1 MFVNCAYKQKLILTD
16 KDITD
21 EKSHTS
27 VKKNNLSKT
36 GIDSLIL

>member
-1 MFVNCAYKQKLILTD
+1 MFVNCAYIKKKTLID

-27 VKKNNLSKT
+27 VEKSNLSKT
-36 GIDSLIL
+36 GIH